1 MRRLAIGIVIAI
13 TLLTSAS
20 TALADGPQRVSD
32 GPPPTL
38 TDTTCGYLINVQFVV
53 NREIATT
60 WTDTSGLPIRTIVTG
75 SLKVMMTNP
84 ANGKSATL
92 NISGPAIITY
102 SADGTSTQLQFG
114 RSVVIDTVA
123 GQLSL
128 NSGKVIESMPS
139 GAVLSLTGRS
149 LNLCDALR

>member
-1 MRRLAIGIVIAI
+1 MRRIALSIVIAV

-20 TALADGPQRVSD
+20 TALANGPERVSD
-32 GPPPTL
+32 GPPPTF
-38 TDTTCGYLINVQFVV
+38 TDPTCGYPIDVQVV
-53 NREIATT
+53 ANREVAMT
-60 WTDTSGLPIRTIVTG
+60 WTDASGVPIRTIVTG
-75 SLKVMMTNP
+75 TLKVMMTNP
-84 ANGKSATL
+84 ASGKSATL

-102 SADGTSTQLQFG
+102 NADGTANQVLLG
-114 RSVVIDTVA
+114 RSVIVDTVA

-128 NSGKVIESMPS
+128 GNGRVIETLPS